1 MNSRIVVAL
10 AIALQLAATHDAAA
24 QAAAA
29 SKPAAPSK
37 AVGAAVVAQEQA
49 MLDAIANKD
58 TVAFNKA
65 LGSDFVYVD
74 GRGAMRWQMSKTST
88 ILPACVLGTGWSLDN
103 PMTTEVGTDLVV
115 LTYSSSG
122 KAVCNGRAAALAGE
136 RDECLAEAWRA
147 LGRGRAQPDTG
158 RAEREEAVAEP

>member
-1 MNSRIVVAL
+1 MNSRITVAF
-10 AIALQLAATHDAAA
+10 AIALQLAATHDGAA

-29 SKPAAPSK
+29 KPSAS
-37 AVGAAVVAQEQA
+37 VGRAVVAQEQLV
-49 MLDAIANKD
+49 LDAIANKD

-74 GRGAMRWQMSKTST
+74 ATGAMRWQLSKTST

-103 PMTTEVGTDLVV
+103 PMVTEVGTDLAV

-122 KAVCNGRAAALAGE
+122 KQVCNGKAAASPVNSMSV
-136 RDECLAEAWRA
+136 WRHRG
-147 LGRGRAQPDTG
+147 GRWV
-158 RAEREEAVAEP
+158 AVAHSETPAAKKP